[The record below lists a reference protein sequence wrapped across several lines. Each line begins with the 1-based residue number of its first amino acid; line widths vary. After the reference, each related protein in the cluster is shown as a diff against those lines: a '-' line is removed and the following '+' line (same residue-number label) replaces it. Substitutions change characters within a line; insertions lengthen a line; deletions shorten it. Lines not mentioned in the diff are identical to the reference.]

1 MLLLG
6 VCYGWV
12 CGPVCACQV
21 KTPGLGNLFLEWVP
35 KGGRMKAAE
44 ELRMQ
49 DSPGERAR
57 EIYILLG
64 GPAFLL
70 KRARDCHCSC

>member
-1 MLLLG
+1 
-6 VCYGWV
+6 
-12 CGPVCACQV
+12 
-21 KTPGLGNLFLEWVP
+21 
-35 KGGRMKAAE
+35 MKAAE

-57 EIYILLG
+57 EIHILLG